1 MLGKLIFDQELPK
14 DRLAVLTPELG
25 TSWLELREQSE
36 HFVRVHTLL
45 RERRVG
51 LVVSP
56 SARSYA
62 ALAAVDKMSCDS
74 FLLDSNLPLED
85 AKSLARRLRLGALLV
100 QSPAPSG
107 WDIHRFADEQPWSGG
122 STLTILS
129 SGSTGTP
136 KAARHSWESI
146 SRPVRRTGGTASPWL
161 LTYRP
166 NLYAGLQVMLQC
178 FSDYGTLVAP
188 RPEMDMESTV
198 RFMSES
204 SVQFVSATP
213 SYWRRLLM
221 FVNSEILKTVP
232 LRQITLGGEVIDQPI
247 LDKLK
252 QVFPQARLV
261 HIYATTELGRC
272 FSVSDGRAGFPVS
285 YLEERFP
292 DGTEMMVSDGELQV
306 RSKNSMK
313 MYDPLSG
320 QNQSTSDWFA
330 TGDMVE
336 VRDDRVHFVGR
347 KTEMINVGGSK
358 VFPIE
363 VECVIRAIPGVS
375 DVRVFGKASSIVGE
389 LVTCEIV
396 PSADTNP
403 EILKDLVVKTCRE
416 QLRSHQ
422 LPRII
427 KMVKRIELSSAGKT
441 LRSKTS

>member
-14 DRLAVLTPELG
+14 ERLAVLTPELG

-107 WDIHRFADEQPWSGG
+107 WDIHRFADEQSWSGG

-146 SRPVRRTGGTASPWL
+146 SRPVRRTGGTAGTWL

-292 DGTEMMVSDGELQV
+292 DGTEMRVSDGELQV

-403 EILKDLVVKTCRE
+403 ETLKDLVVKTCRE

-427 KMVKRIELSSAGKT
+427 KMVQRIELSSAGKT